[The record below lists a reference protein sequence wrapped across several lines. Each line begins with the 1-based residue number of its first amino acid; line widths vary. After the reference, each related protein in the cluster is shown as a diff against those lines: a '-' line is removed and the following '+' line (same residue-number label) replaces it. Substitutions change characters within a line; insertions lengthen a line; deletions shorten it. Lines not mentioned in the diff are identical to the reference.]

1 MKEPAVSADPTQVL
15 AFETDCHIFD
25 GCGFPAPG
33 LHSFLFKP
41 LIGHGGTGTSWY
53 FDKTMLLAVLGSII
67 IVVFFWAAFRKPKLV
82 PGKLQMVAEAGYD
95 FVRRG
100 IVYETIGKREGE
112 KYVPLVVSLFFF
124 VWMMNLWSI
133 IPLAQFPVTAI
144 ISYPVGLALIV
155 YVLWVSLT
163 FKRHGF
169 VGALKNFT
177 GYDKS
182 LGPVLPLAMVI
193 EFFSNLLVRP
203 FTHAVRLFA
212 NMFAGHTLIL
222 LFTIASWYLLNGIG
236 IAYAAVS
243 FVMVLVMTAFELF
256 IQALQAYVFVLLTCT
271 FIQGALSGHGDDHAD
286 HAEPAREK
294 QAVLAEAH

>member
-33 LHSFLFKP
+33 LHSFLFEP
-41 LIGHGGTGTSWY
+41 IFGDADSNFY
-53 FDKTMLLAVLGSII
+53 FNKTMLLALLGSVI
-67 IVVFFWAAFRKPKLV
+67 IVGFFWAAFRKPKLV
-82 PGKLQMVAEAGYD
+82 PGKLQMVAESGYD

-100 IVYETIGKREGE
+100 IVYETMGKKEGE
-112 KYVPLVVSLFFF
+112 KYVPFMVATFFF

-133 IPLAQFPVTAI
+133 IPVAQFPVTSI
-144 ISYPVGLALIV
+144 IAYPAALALIV
-155 YVLWVSLT
+155 YVMWMSVT

-169 VGALKNFT
+169 VGGLKNLT

-182 LGPVLPLAMVI
+182 LGGILPLVMLI
-193 EFFSNLLVRP
+193 EFFSNVLVRP

-212 NMFAGHTLIL
+212 NMFAGHTLLL

-236 IAYAAVS
+236 IAYASVS
-243 FVMVLVMTAFELF
+243 FVMVIVMTAFELF
-256 IQALQAYVFVLLTCT
+256 IQAVQAYVFVLLACS
-271 FIQGALSGHGDDHAD
+271 FLQGAV
-286 HAEPAREK
+286 AE
-294 QAVLAEAH
+294 HH

>member
-1 MKEPAVSADPTQVL
+1 MKEPAVSADSMQTL
-15 AFETDCHIFD
+15 ASDASCHLFT

-41 LIGHGGTGTSWY
+41 IWGNANSNVY
-53 FDKTMLLAVLGSII
+53 FDKPMLLALLGSII
-67 IVVFFWAAFRKPKLV
+67 IVGFFWTAFRKPKVV

-100 IVYETIGKREGE
+100 VVYETLGKKEGE
-112 KYVPLVVSLFFF
+112 KYVPLVVSIFFF
-124 VWMMNLWSI
+124 VWMMNLWAI
-133 IPLAQFPVTAI
+133 IPVAQFPVTSI
-144 ISYPVGLALIV
+144 IAYPIGLALIV

-169 VGALKNFT
+169 VGFFKNVT

-193 EFFSNLLVRP
+193 EFFSNLIVRP

-212 NMFAGHTLIL
+212 NMFAGHTLLL

-236 IAYAAVS
+236 IAYAGVS
-243 FVMVLVMTAFELF
+243 FVMTIVMTAFELF
-256 IQALQAYVFVLLTCT
+256 IQALQAYVFVLLTCAY
-271 FIQGALSGHGDDHAD
+271 IQGAL
-286 HAEPAREK
+286 AE
-294 QAVLAEAH
+294 HH

>member
-1 MKEPAVSADPTQVL
+1 MKEPAVSADPTTVL

-33 LHSFLFKP
+33 LHSFLFQP
-41 LIGHGGTGTSWY
+41 IFGDADSNLY
-53 FDKTMLLAVLGSII
+53 FNKTMLLALLGSVI
-67 IVVFFWAAFRKPKLV
+67 IVGFFWMAFRKPKVV

-100 IVYETIGKREGE
+100 IVYETLGKKEGE
-112 KYVPLVVSLFFF
+112 KYVPFMVSLFFL
-124 VWMMNLWSI
+124 VWILNVWSI
-133 IPLAQFPVTAI
+133 VPLAQFPVTSI
-144 ISYPVGLALIV
+144 ISYPAILALIV
-155 YVLWVSLT
+155 YVIWMSVT

-169 VGALKNFT
+169 VGGFKNLT

-182 LGPVLPLAMVI
+182 LGAVLPMVMVI
-193 EFFSNLLVRP
+193 EFFSNVLVRP

-212 NMFAGHTLIL
+212 NMFAGHTLLL

-236 IAYAAVS
+236 IAYAGVS

-256 IQALQAYVFVLLTCT
+256 IQAVQAYVFVLLACS
-271 FIQGALSGHGDDHAD
+271 FIQGAL
-286 HAEPAREK
+286 AE
-294 QAVLAEAH
+294 HH